1 MAGMRR
7 SLMEM
12 GVWAKRVR
20 IRLGSTYEDV
30 VVQTIGDRTAAL
42 EHGHEAMQRM
52 LLEFR
57 ADGERFAALTEALRL
72 SPVEDVAAFVA
83 EGEAGALAER
93 LAREMPDPVEPRQDV
108 TAGENTSDFA
118 ERHRQWESQCQELQG
133 RRQEQLQQRLRQR
146 VGELCSAPKEHVI
159 ELARAR
165 RIDVECWN
173 AFQQACDDWVL
184 YEGTRL
190 ADDPARLYFSSVD
203 EVQRLH
209 PEVRAQLAAAY
220 RELEMPATVG
230 LQSEPMNCTPDDL
243 PKDCCATAVS

>member
-1 MAGMRR
+1 MSGTRL
-7 SLMEM
+7 SLVQM

-20 IRLGSTYEDV
+20 IRLGAAYEDV

-72 SPVEDVAAFVA
+72 SPVEDIAGFVV
-83 EGEAGALAER
+83 EGEAGPMAER
-93 LAREMPDPVEPRQDV
+93 LARELPDPVEPRQDIA
-108 TAGENTSDFA
+108 AGESDADFTA
-118 ERHRQWESQCQELQG
+118 RHQQWEATCRELTE
-133 RRQEQLQQRLRQR
+133 RRQERLQQRLRQR
-146 VGELCSAPKEHVI
+146 IGELCSGLREQLV

-190 ADDPARLYFSSVD
+190 AEDPARLYFSSVD
-203 EVQRLH
+203 DIRRLH
-209 PEVRAQLAAAY
+209 PEVKAQLAAAY
-220 RELEMPATVG
+220 CDLETPGV
-230 LQSEPMNCTPDDL
+230 QDCPPDDL